1 MLLSFIGQITNWNNQ
16 IVLIHTITKMASY
29 ALQQLALFMY
39 LLTIIGYLKK
49 KHYKSALTFFH
60 R

>member
-16 IVLIHTITKMASY
+16 IVLIPTRTKMASY

-39 LLTIIGYLKK
+39 FLTVIGSLR
-49 KHYKSALTFFH
+49 KHTMKRSAFLS
-60 R
+60 